1 MLYVD
6 AVFTCAARYPVCLQ
20 LTRPDKVRQV
30 RVVTLLREYDYFKE
44 SENDADKLDDFSRYG
59 EDEAETA
66 ADDFVFPPLLLD
78 KPIIQQVV
86 DFVRTARGRGV
97 SEVQVR
103 VA

>member
-1 MLYVD
+1 M
-6 AVFTCAARYPVCLQ
+6 
-20 LTRPDKVRQV
+20 RQV

-103 VA
+103 VT